1 MADIF
6 VCYRRKDS
14 AGHAGRLVRDLSAQ
28 FPGSKIF
35 HDMDSLHAGVPFRN
49 AISKAL
55 NSSSAFLAVVGP
67 HWKSSIHRLEN
78 PDDLVRIEIQTA
90 LERDIVVI
98 PVLVGG
104 ATVPAR
110 DELPEAIA
118 GLVDRQVHEITDKR
132 WDYDV
137 RELSADLGDLP
148 GLRGPFGLRS
158 ISRRI
163 RRSVAAVSVWLYIPV
178 VLLAF
183 LALMAT
189 ITHLTT
195 GRDLADP
202 PPGLRPL
209 DVSLM
214 QEDAPEMDA
223 NCVMPLDCE
232 SLNSSGQKPSQDIR
246 LLRTHVSVDVEK
258 KELHIVLGVSWTLR
272 EGNTNLV
279 HRGYTGK
286 IYYVA
291 PYQRDL
297 SGDRV
302 LVSGMDYRGDSLAPY
317 NGLIAYAFGWI
328 EVRILRARQDV
339 LTRVIED
346 RINEAPEIQALP

>member
-35 HDMDSLHAGVPFRN
+35 HDMDSLHAGVSFRN

-55 NSSSAFLAVVGP
+55 NSSSVFLAVVGP

-78 PDDLVRIEIQTA
+78 PEDLVRIEIQTA
-90 LERDIVVI
+90 LNRDTVVI

-104 ATVPAR
+104 ATLPTR

-137 RELSADLGDLP
+137 RELAADLGELP
-148 GLRGPFGLRS
+148 GLRGLFGLRS
-158 ISRRI
+158 VYRRI
-163 RRSVAAVSVWLYIPV
+163 RRSLAAASAWLYIPV
-178 VLLAF
+178 ALVAMLLVL
-183 LALMAT
+183 AT
-189 ITHLTT
+189 ITHFAT
-195 GRDLADP
+195 GRELVGP

-209 DVSLM
+209 DVNLM
-214 QEDAPEMDA
+214 QENVPEVDA
-223 NCVMPLDCE
+223 NCVMPLNCE
-232 SLNSSGQKPSQDIR
+232 SMSSSGEKPSQDIR
-246 LLRTHVSVDVEK
+246 LLSAHLSVDVEH
-258 KELHIVLGVSWTLR
+258 KELHVLLGVSWTLR

-297 SGDRV
+297 IGDKV

-317 NGLIAYAFGWI
+317 NGLIAYTFGWI
-328 EVRILRARQDV
+328 EVRILRGRQDV
-339 LTRVIED
+339 LTRVIES